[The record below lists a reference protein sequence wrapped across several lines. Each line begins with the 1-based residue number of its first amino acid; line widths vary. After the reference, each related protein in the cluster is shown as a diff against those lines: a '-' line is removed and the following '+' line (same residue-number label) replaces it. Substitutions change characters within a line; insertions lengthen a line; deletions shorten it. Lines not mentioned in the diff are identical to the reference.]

1 MSKKYEY
8 RIVETVTNKWGT
20 FPIEENESLLTGL
33 GLEGWR
39 LFEIRLLSDKLCY
52 IMEREIEL

>member
-8 RIVETVTNKWGT
+8 RIIETVTNKWGT
-20 FPIEENESLLTGL
+20 FSNDENESLLTGM

-39 LFEIRLLSDKLCY
+39 LLKIQQIGVKLY
-52 IMEREIEL
+52 FFVEREIEL